1 MRVKIREG
9 KENSQGMMRHFPLD
23 MHSNLIER
31 CTCILQIY

>member
-1 MRVKIREG
+1 
-9 KENSQGMMRHFPLD
+9 MMRHFPLD